1 MQPEWRHVHLEYTTI
16 DFSLIAGTDPSE
28 NRWTALILCCKCLEP
43 YDNGN
48 VPANR
53 VVKCVVCSWGQILQR
68 AGRGVLG
75 SWQLLELVG
84 RIKASE

>member
-43 YDNGN
+43 YNNGN

-53 VVKCVVCSWGQILQR
+53 VVKCVVCSWGADFAESR
-68 AGRGVLG
+68 KRGSG
-75 SWQLLELVG
+75 LLAAFRVG